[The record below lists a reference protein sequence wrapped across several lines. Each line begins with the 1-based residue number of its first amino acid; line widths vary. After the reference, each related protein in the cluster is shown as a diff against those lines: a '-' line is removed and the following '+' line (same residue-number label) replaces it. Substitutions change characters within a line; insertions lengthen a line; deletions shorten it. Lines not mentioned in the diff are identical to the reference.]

1 MTNRTIEQHGDEH
14 VAKTMTKCVGMD
26 GLPGEVFEAG
36 VANIKAIAEKQT
48 EARAPDGEMASN

>member
-36 VANIKAIAEKQT
+36 VSNIKAIAEKQT
-48 EARAPDGEMASN
+48 EARAPGR